1 MNTTKDRRC
10 PKGVLKAVMLY
21 ARAVK
26 CVEEL
31 AEMPDPDSRTEYH
44 VAEFLADMERMLAEQ
59 VVSSLPNE
67 VLRETVLRTAGLESM
82 IPGVR
87 HLARDAGDGQ

>member
-59 VVSSLPNE
+59 VVSSLPNN
-67 VLRETVLRTAGLESM
+67 VLRETVLRSAGLEEM

-87 HLARDAGDGQ
+87 CMVKNPGK

>member
-31 AEMPDPDSRTEYH
+31 AKMPDPDSRTEYH

-59 VVSSLPNE
+59 VVSSLPNN
-67 VLRETVLRTAGLESM
+67 VLRETVLRSAGLEEM
-82 IPGVR
+82 IPDVHCMVKNPGK
-87 HLARDAGDGQ
+87 